1 MKTAPGEA
9 SGSPMASSVFPGY
22 PALSIAR
29 SPTCRLPVVVA
40 SLAISATLFF
50 PSQGI
55 SQEEI
60 PINVQGPR
68 VIVPTSVNGSPPLN
82 LVLDTGMGLSGVYLL
97 DRKFSNLVDMRAAA
111 QVRIPGAGAGEAST
125 ASVADNQLISMGPV
139 VLDSQ
144 TVFVSQSEGTQGWS
158 FDGVVGRSLLVYHT
172 LEIDY
177 DESVIRLHNLS
188 WHPEDPGWKRIPMRV
203 QGGLP
208 WLEAEVEV
216 EEGITHPI
224 QVYIDLAAASTL
236 ELLVGGNG
244 PFSPPEWAKEEHLG
258 TGLSG
263 EIRGWRGTS
272 HRLRVG
278 GYDIWRVPTQWA
290 PATVRSKQGQAAG
303 GILGNG
309 FVRHFNVVFQYAE
322 GALYIKP
329 NQRYRKLAS
338 QGTPPEAAE
347 RAVEE
352 AGENEGDRTPKSGEA
367 SDKEE
372 EAGPVWQDLAA
383 GPVPTRYTVGP
394 DIRNWAE
401 ITQILISEHPAGL
414 REAGIGGTVQ
424 AWVLVDREGTVRQV
438 ALRQSSGHEELD
450 ELALRVAAKIRFSPA
465 LNGTKPVPAWFAV
478 PLRFPS

>member
-1 MKTAPGEA
+1 M
-9 SGSPMASSVFPGY
+9 
-22 PALSIAR
+22 
-29 SPTCRLPVVVA
+29 VVV
-40 SLAISATLFF
+40 SLAISGTLGL

-82 LVLDTGMGLSGVYLL
+82 LVLDTGMSWSGVYLL
-97 DRKFSNLVDMRAAA
+97 HRELSSVVDVTPAT
-111 QVRIPGAGAGEAST
+111 QVQIPGAGAGEAST
-125 ASVADNQLISMGPV
+125 ASVADYQSLRMGSV

-144 TVFVSQSEGTQGWS
+144 TVYASQSDRTQGWS
-158 FDGVVGRSLLVYHT
+158 FDGVIGRSLLAYHT

-177 DESVIRLHNLS
+177 DESVIRLHDLS
-188 WHPEDPGWKRIPMRV
+188 WHPEDPGWKRIPIRL
-203 QGGLP
+203 QGGSP

-216 EEGITHPI
+216 GEGMTHPT

-236 ELLVGGNG
+236 ELLVGGGG
-244 PFSPPEWAKEEHLG
+244 PFSPPEGARKEHLG

-272 HRLRVG
+272 HRLGVG
-278 GYDIWRVPTQWA
+278 GYDLWQIPTEWA
-290 PATVRSKQGQAAG
+290 PAEVRSKQAQAAG

-329 NQRYRKLAS
+329 NQRYRRLVSQRGPDEDVEQALSGAGQNEADRAS
-338 QGTPPEAAE
+338 RPAE
-347 RAVEE
+347 M
-352 AGENEGDRTPKSGEA
+352 SG
-367 SDKEE
+367 KEE

-401 ITQILISEHPAGL
+401 ITQILASEHPPHL

-424 AWVLVDREGTVRQV
+424 VWVLVDREGTVRKA
-438 ALRQSSGHEELD
+438 ALRQSSGHEVLD
-450 ELALRVAAKIRFSPA
+450 ELGLRVASKLRFSPA
-465 LNGTKPVPAWFAV
+465 LNGAKPV
-478 PLRFPS
+478 